1 MDDNGTIIDVESVEP
16 KLVWK
21 WGEPNGRLVEQCGV
35 IKTHN
40 QTIMEDNSCGR
51 WQYTTCLLNTK
62 FFVQLQNND
71 ILARDEI
78 AVIDKEFVP
87 LFGLRNPDDFLLKGF
102 SNHVIVRNDSFWY
115 LKDIEGNI
123 ILSIKVAVYSALPKW
138 GKMSLLLAY
147 HFY

>member
-1 MDDNGTIIDVESVEP
+1 
-16 KLVWK
+16 
-21 WGEPNGRLVEQCGV
+21 
-35 IKTHN
+35 
-40 QTIMEDNSCGR
+40 MEDNSCGR

-71 ILARDEI
+71 VLARDEI

-123 ILSIKVAVYSALPKW
+123 ILSIKVAVYSALAKW

-147 HFY
+147 LFY